1 MINRTWLGWSVL
13 AVAVGAMGGSWA
25 LLRPERED
33 VIRVKQTASF
43 PNAQLV
49 ARYMT
54 ESFST
59 AVLTIKPAV
68 VSITAFHFPA
78 DGGKPMPVAAV
89 PGTPGA
95 RAYQQMGS
103 GFFINHQGHILT
115 NYHVT
120 ANAAEI
126 KVSRHDGDHTHF
138 YDAELVA
145 EFPDID
151 LAVLKVTGREAFPSA
166 LLGQSRNM
174 QVGDWVLAVGSPFG
188 LDQSVT
194 AGIVSATRQSLF
206 IQGVEYKDLIQTD
219 APINPGNSGGPLV
232 NIKGEV
238 IGINTAISA
247 SPKLTADI
255 GFAVPIEKIRRALE
269 SRGIRYMR
277 KVR

>member
-1 MINRTWLGWSVL
+1 MMNRTWLGWGVL
-13 AVAVGAMGGSWA
+13 AVAFGALGGSWA

-33 VIRVKQTASF
+33 AIMLKQTASF
-43 PNAQLV
+43 PNTQLV

-54 ESFST
+54 ESFAT
-59 AVLTIKPAV
+59 AVMTIKPAV
-68 VSITAFHFPA
+68 VSITAFHLPA
-78 DGGKPMPVAAV
+78 DGRRSIPAAA
-89 PGTPGA
+89 PGA
-95 RAYQQMGS
+95 PGRRAYQQMGS

-138 YDAELVA
+138 YDAEVVA
-145 EFPDID
+145 EVPEID
-151 LAVLKVTGREAFPSA
+151 LAVIKVSGREAFPSA
-166 LLGQSRNM
+166 LLGHSRGM

-206 IQGVEYKDLIQTD
+206 IQGVEYTDLIQTD

-255 GFAVPIEKIRRALE
+255 GFAVPIEKIRKALE
-269 SRGIRYMR
+269 ARGIRYMR
-277 KVR
+277 KRR